1 MYEEL
6 EKLNE
11 KIILWAMD
19 RKILANGKAITQ
31 MDKTIEEIEE
41 LILAMGANN
50 ELISS
55 IDWDARER
63 RLGEIHDAIG
73 DIYVTLVVGL
83 AVDEL
88 QVPAILIKPSPSK
101 KLVQDLMKSV
111 FLLGGC
117 FMVGNQQ
124 MRLMQVSI
132 MMNILAALAE
142 KYDTTLRACVQ
153 GAYDEIKNRK
163 GYLNEQGIF
172 VKETPNA
179 SH

>member
-41 LILAMGANN
+41 LVLAMGGYEETVSLVACEPSDNY
-50 ELISS
+50 LAMI
-55 IDWDARER
+55 R
-63 RLGEIHDAIG
+63 DAIG

-153 GAYDEIKNRK
+153 GAYDEIRDRK

-172 VKETPNA
+172 VKE
-179 SH
+179 S

>member
-1 MYEEL
+1 MHEEL

-41 LILAMGANN
+41 LILAIGKYDTVSDYTAC
-50 ELISS
+50 EPA
-55 IDWDARER
+55 DEARA
-63 RLGEIHDAIG
+63 EICDAIG
-73 DIYVTLVVGL
+73 DIYTTLVVGL
-83 AVDEL
+83 AIDEL
-88 QVPAILIKPSPSK
+88 QVPPILIKPSPSK

-132 MMNILAALAE
+132 MMNILAALSE

-153 GAYDEIKNRK
+153 GAYDEIRDRR

-172 VKETPNA
+172 VKEST
-179 SH
+179 

>member
-1 MYEEL
+1 MHEEL

-41 LILAMGANN
+41 LIEAIGMNTCYMSHAEDADPLAYVP
-50 ELISS
+50 EVC
-55 IDWDARER
+55 
-63 RLGEIHDAIG
+63 DAIG

-83 AVDEL
+83 AIDEL
-88 QVPAILIKPSPSK
+88 QVPPILIKPSPSK

-153 GAYDEIKNRK
+153 GAYDEIKDRK

-172 VKETPNA
+172 VKE
-179 SH
+179 S

>member
-41 LILAMGANN
+41 LILAIGKHDYTANLTAC
-50 ELISS
+50 EPGLEA
-55 IDWDARER
+55 W
-63 RLGEIHDAIG
+63 GEIMDAIG

-153 GAYDEIKNRK
+153 GAYDEIKDRK

-172 VKETPNA
+172 VKESN
-179 SH
+179 

>member
-1 MYEEL
+1 MHEEL

-41 LILAMGANN
+41 LIEAIGMNTCYMIHVEDADPLAYVP
-50 ELISS
+50 EVC
-55 IDWDARER
+55 
-63 RLGEIHDAIG
+63 DAIG

-83 AVDEL
+83 AIDKL
-88 QVPAILIKPSPSK
+88 QVPPILIKPSPSK

-153 GAYDEIKNRK
+153 GAYDEIKDRK

-172 VKETPNA
+172 VKE
-179 SH
+179 S

>member
-1 MYEEL
+1 MHEEL
-6 EKLNE
+6 EKLNGQ
-11 KIILWAMD
+11 IVRWAED
-19 RKILANGKAITQ
+19 RLILANGKAITQ

-41 LILAMGANN
+41 LIEAIGNFRYTDMYVDP
-50 ELISS
+50 S
-55 IDWDARER
+55 IAREFR
-63 RLGEIHDAIG
+63 GEICDAIG

-83 AVDEL
+83 AIDDL
-88 QVPAILIKPSPSK
+88 QVPPVIIKPSPSK

-142 KYDTTLRACVQ
+142 KYDTTLRACVA
-153 GAYDEIKNRK
+153 GAYDEIKDRR

-172 VKETPNA
+172 VKETT
-179 SH
+179 